1 MRIEVQSARRRHRSP
16 SVSQPR
22 LRSQQSRAGLW
33 LRVMSVPMLVVVSG
47 PPGSGKTTLAHA
59 LAGAIGCPAI
69 CRDEIKEGMVHAAAP
84 GFVPATDD
92 VLSQRTYTVFFEVLE
107 LLLRAGTTVVAEAAF
122 KIGCGVRGSSS
133 WRMWPMRSRI
143 ADARLRRARGSASGR
158 SGLVRSWNRTGNG
171 CGLLARRRKERR
183 DGGLGRRWCADDR
196 HAGNRLAV
204 RDPSTSRG
212 DFRYARHAQSGPSG
226 RGGSPGGG

>member
-122 KIGCGVRGSSS
+122 QDRLWRPRLEQLANVADAVADCRRSPSSSARIGLRTIRAGTELESDWQWTRSAGQKAEGAERWRAGQAVVRG
-133 WRMWPMRSRI
+133 
-143 ADARLRRARGSASGR
+143 
-158 SGLVRSWNRTGNG
+158 
-171 CGLLARRRKERR
+171 
-183 DGGLGRRWCADDR
+183 
-196 HAGNRLAV
+196 
-204 RDPSTSRG
+204 
-212 DFRYARHAQSGPSG
+212 
-226 RGGSPGGG
+226 